1 MLLQEKQKKN
11 SKAITLIALV
21 ITIVI
26 LLILSGVVISTLT
39 GENGLFARTK
49 QAKIQTRYTNAKETI
64 EIKIMEVATECYSNG
79 KEYNLKEI
87 SEGIKEA
94 NNITIEK
101 YYNGEIAKIKNGITE
116 NIVNL
121 TGIIV
126 SVDEYSEYKFLL
138 GKECNIIGV
147 TTNNITD
154 TTEKTEFKN
163 IEDFEKDMLGGK
175 IGIDDNKE
183 SPKDEIAQIPEIDD
197 SIDITKSI
205 EISTYISVKSNT
217 NTTLTVNN
225 VDEAKFTVEN
235 STDNIILQNNILKIN
250 DKANSK
256 DSCKIK
262 ITGVFNGQSYINH
275 LTVYVEPKKTT
286 IIDDDGNEVGAFGI
300 YNEDDFL
307 RLEELI
313 SNKAVSNNCNIKL
326 MNNLELNSNLY
337 NVDENGKITFEET
350 AKEYNKIG
358 TTDNPYSGIFD
369 GNNKYISGLIIKMK
383 ANETTNGLFGMVSKD
398 GIIKNLTIKN
408 SIFNGNRT
416 GGIAGYNEGK
426 IYRCKSEVITIEDN
440 SSICWNGGIVGVN
453 NGDIIECSTHAY
465 LACACVGG
473 IAGANG
479 SDDSRDN
486 FKHNLTT
493 GRIYRCYSTGYIG
506 YSQVGGIASH
516 NGIYGGEGYIYDCY
530 STAKLE
536 DNFWNGS
543 IVAIQSYQGRGGYI
557 NNSYYLNI
565 DCNFPSVVTPRYY
578 GNVTNSYS
586 NDITITTEKL
596 NGESRN
602 VWTND
607 TCGIN
612 NGYPILKW
620 QLER

>member
-1 MLLQEKQKKN
+1 M
-11 SKAITLIALV
+11 
-21 ITIVI
+21 
-26 LLILSGVVISTLT
+26 
-39 GENGLFARTK
+39 
-49 QAKIQTRYTNAKETI
+49 
-64 EIKIMEVATECYSNG
+64 
-79 KEYNLKEI
+79 
-87 SEGIKEA
+87 
-94 NNITIEK
+94 
-101 YYNGEIAKIKNGITE
+101 
-116 NIVNL
+116 
-121 TGIIV
+121 
-126 SVDEYSEYKFLL
+126 
-138 GKECNIIGV
+138 
-147 TTNNITD
+147 
-154 TTEKTEFKN
+154 
-163 IEDFEKDMLGGK
+163 
-175 IGIDDNKE
+175 
-183 SPKDEIAQIPEIDD
+183 
-197 SIDITKSI
+197 
-205 EISTYISVKSNT
+205 
-217 NTTLTVNN
+217 
-225 VDEAKFTVEN
+225 
-235 STDNIILQNNILKIN
+235 
-250 DKANSK
+250 
-256 DSCKIK
+256 
-262 ITGVFNGQSYINH
+262 FNGQSYINH
-275 LTVYVEPKKTT
+275 LTVYVEPKKTM
-286 IIDDDGNEVGAFGI
+286 IIDDNGNEVEAFGI

-313 SNKAVSNNCNIKL
+313 SNKVVGSNCNIKL

-369 GNNKYISGLIIKMK
+369 GNNKYISGLIIKKK
-383 ANETTNGLFGMVSKD
+383 ANETTNGLFGMVSQD
-398 GIIKNLTIKN
+398 GTIKNLIIKN
-408 SIFNGNRT
+408 SIFSGDRT

-426 IYRCKSEVITIEDN
+426 IYRCKTEIITIEDN

-453 NGDIIECSTHAY
+453 NGDIIECSTNVY

-479 SDDSRDN
+479 SDDSRDS
-486 FKHNLTT
+486 FTHNLTT
-493 GRIYRCYSTGYIG
+493 GKIYRCYSTGYIG

-516 NGIYGGEGYIYDCY
+516 SGIYGGEGYIYDCY

-543 IVAIQSYQGRGGYI
+543 IAAIQSYQGRGGYI

-607 TCGIN
+607 TIGIN